1 MWKVGSTGEKN
12 IRFQT
17 KTDTRDKQNLQQ
29 LCACI
34 RYFCFFA
41 VTARQRRENFLISRF
56 IEIVNTRQRFSFS
69 FLLTE
74 IQTFRT
80 QLPEKSLTFDKFSV
94 MKQKRWSLKE
104 HLCFY
109 KWGFWYRRRRGC
121 TLNLP
126 IKTEHWTK
134 WSLSQFPCI
143 VCTNQNSAAG
153 LAQSVERSTA
163 EREVAG
169 SIPGAGSIHKVLK

>member
-1 MWKVGSTGEKN
+1 MNFYHFLKFTVGKPEVITNWLFS
-12 IRFQT
+12 
-17 KTDTRDKQNLQQ
+17 KQRPHQ
-29 LCACI
+29 LTI
-34 RYFCFFA
+34 VFLWFF
-41 VTARQRRENFLISRF
+41 
-56 IEIVNTRQRFSFS
+56 
-69 FLLTE
+69 LTE

-80 QLPEKSLTFDKFSV
+80 QLAKNSLTFDKFSV
-94 MKQKRWSLKE
+94 MKQKRWSLKDR
-104 HLCFY
+104 LCFLLSEV
-109 KWGFWYRRRRGC
+109 FDAVAVVVAC
-121 TLNLP
+121 MLNLH

-134 WSLSQFPCI
+134 WSARSQLPCI